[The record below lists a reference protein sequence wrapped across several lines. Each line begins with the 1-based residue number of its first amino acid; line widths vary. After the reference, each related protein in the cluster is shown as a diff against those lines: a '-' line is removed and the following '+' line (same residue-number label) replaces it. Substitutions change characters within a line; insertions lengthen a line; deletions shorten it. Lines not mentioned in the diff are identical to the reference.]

1 MAVCARLIQAGSLR
15 SSLAVAACWVRVST
29 TVLAVG
35 VPSRSG
41 FDFRRFCGSRRGRR
55 DPVAVRASIRSA
67 GRETR
72 LRRARARGR
81 PARRRPAGSGLGTRR
96 ANPVAGPGAR
106 GGRSTD
112 RSASRARPPRRP
124 VQNNMIFD
132 SYLATY
138 HENPIPFEV
147 SIVERVR
154 YNDYLWTGVRV

>member
-29 TVLAVG
+29 TMLAVG

-55 DPVAVRASIRSA
+55 DPDRASIYGPRV
-67 GRETR
+67 GRR
-72 LRRARARGR
+72 GCAARARADARPGAGRRGAVWGR
-81 PARRRPAGSGLGTRR
+81 GAPTLLLGLG
-96 ANPVAGPGAR
+96 R

-138 HENPIPFEV
+138 HENPIPFEL

>member
-29 TVLAVG
+29 TMLAVG

-55 DPVAVRASIRSA
+55 DPDRASIRSA

-96 ANPVAGPGAR
+96 ANTVAGPGAR
-106 GGRSTD
+106 GTVDGPIRI
-112 RSASRARPPRRP
+112 RPG
-124 VQNNMIFD
+124 
-132 SYLATY
+132 
-138 HENPIPFEV
+138 H
-147 SIVERVR
+147 
-154 YNDYLWTGVRV
+154 

>member
-29 TVLAVG
+29 TMLAVG

-55 DPVAVRASIRSA
+55 DPDRASIRSA

-96 ANPVAGPGAR
+96 ANLLLGLGR

-138 HENPIPFEV
+138 HENPIPFEL